1 MSASIAVLDT
11 DATEALVVLALLAA
25 LTRANDD
32 VLAVDGAPGWLGRVC
47 GVCRVRLRHTR
58 REGVFDAIAEHT
70 RLLVVRA
77 PDAELLEA
85 LVALGPPVLALGP
98 SPGPSLGPSPGVDA
112 AAQEALVLTRVAG
125 RTRLAWGAHEAL
137 ADTVLATLGALY
149 DPPLMA

>member
-32 VLAVDGAPGWLGRVC
+32 VLAVDGAPAWLARIC
-47 GVCRVRLRHTR
+47 GVCRVRLRHAR
-58 REGVFDAIAEHT
+58 SDGVFDAIAEHT
-70 RLLVVRA
+70 RLLVVSA

-85 LVALGPPVLALGP
+85 LVALGPPVLAL
-98 SPGPSLGPSPGVDA
+98 GPSLGPSPGVDA

-137 ADTVLATLGALY
+137 ADTVLATLGAFY